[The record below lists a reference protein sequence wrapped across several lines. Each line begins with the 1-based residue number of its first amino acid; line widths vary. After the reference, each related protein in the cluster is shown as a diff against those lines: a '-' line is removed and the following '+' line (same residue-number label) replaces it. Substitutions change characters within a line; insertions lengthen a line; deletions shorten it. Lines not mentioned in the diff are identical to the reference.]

1 MQADVILKEP
11 PAPPWVL
18 SSQVGGGGTRTGGPP
33 RTHRTVENRTLLCFK
48 AEGSLKITL
57 TVPLNI
63 IFYQ

>member
-1 MQADVILKEP
+1 MQADVICKSP
-11 PAPPWVL
+11 RAPHGCSP
-18 SSQVGGGGTRTGGPP
+18 QVGGGTRTGGPP
-33 RTHRTVENRTLLCFK
+33 RTHRTVVNRTLLCFK